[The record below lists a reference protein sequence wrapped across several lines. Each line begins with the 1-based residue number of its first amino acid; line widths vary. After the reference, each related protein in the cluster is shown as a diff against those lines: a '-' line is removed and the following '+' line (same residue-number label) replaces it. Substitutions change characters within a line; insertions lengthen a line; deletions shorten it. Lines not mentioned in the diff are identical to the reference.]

1 MKVVFAGGGTGG
13 HIFPGI
19 AVARSIMRLDDGIEV
34 EFWGSGRPL
43 EADLFRREE
52 MPFRTLP
59 CAPLPSSPLR
69 VPGFLYA
76 TAAGYLKSK
85 KMLRKAGVGA
95 VVGLGGY
102 SSFAPV
108 FAASR
113 LGLPTVLLEQNA
125 IPGFANRRLA
135 RRASVVCLSWE
146 ASAGHLPARA
156 SIEVTGN
163 PLRLELVE
171 AARRRRYDVGG
182 SVLVLGG
189 SSGAVGLNTM
199 VTGAIE
205 GLRRIGRPI
214 VHQTGSADAERVA
227 AAYRT
232 AGVGASVLPFID
244 DMAAA
249 YSRSALVIARAGGTT
264 LSEIALFGLPSILVP
279 YPHHKDRHQRANAEI
294 CAPPGAARIIEE
306 EEGSGVLAAALGDI
320 FDATARLEGM
330 HAAAL
335 ALGAAEAADVVAG
348 IVIRLSSSASD
359 D

>member
-1 MKVVFAGGGTGG
+1 
-13 HIFPGI
+13 
-19 AVARSIMRLDDGIEV
+19 MRLHGGSEV

-59 CAPLPSSPLR
+59 CAPLPRSPLR
-69 VPGFLYA
+69 WPRFLCL

-85 KMLRKAGVGA
+85 KLLRNSGVSA

-113 LGLPTVLLEQNA
+113 LGVSTVLLEQNA
-125 IPGFANRRLA
+125 APGVANRRLA
-135 RRASVVCLSWE
+135 RRASAVCLSWE
-146 ASAGHLPARA
+146 KSAEHLPAA
-156 SIEVTGN
+156 APIEVTGN
-163 PLRLELVE
+163 PLRRDLVE
-171 AARRRRYDVGG
+171 AARGCRYDIGG

-199 VTGAIE
+199 VIGALE
-205 GLRRIGRPI
+205 ELRRTGRPV
-214 VHQTGSADAERVA
+214 VHQTGTADAERVA
-227 AAYRT
+227 AAYRE
-232 AGVGASVLPFID
+232 AGVGASVSPFID
-244 DMAAA
+244 DMAMA

-294 CAPPGAARIIEE
+294 FAPPGAARIIEE
-306 EEGSGVLAAALGDI
+306 QEGSGALAAALGDI
-320 FDATARLEGM
+320 FASASRMEGM

-335 ALGAAEAADVVAG
+335 ALGAPEAADRVAG
-348 IVIRLSSSASD
+348 IVIRLSAAAQD
-359 D
+359 G